1 MALRSSKGAE
11 WRRVYEYSVSYGR
24 HKGRINRVEKVRK
37 VKVIHDRTGNTLTVW
52 FGEPSD
58 EYICS
63 ETGEEVVLIRDK
75 NLKVIGFELLS
86 FLPPGDQSGFSGEVE
101 ILAKTFDPPI

>member
-1 MALRSSKGAE
+1 MDKI
-11 WRRVYEYSVSYGR
+11 
-24 HKGRINRVEKVRK
+24 KK

-52 FGEPSD
+52 FGDPSD

-63 ETGEEVVLIRDK
+63 ETGEEIVLIKDK

-86 FLPPGDQSGFSGEVE
+86 FLSPGDQSGFSGEVE
-101 ILAKTFDPPI
+101 VMAKTHDPTA

>member
-1 MALRSSKGAE
+1 M
-11 WRRVYEYSVSYGR
+11 
-24 HKGRINRVEKVRK
+24 EKIKR

-52 FGEPSD
+52 FGDPAD

-63 ETGEEVVLIRDK
+63 ETGEEVVLMRDI
-75 NLKVIGFELLS
+75 NRRVIGFELHS

-101 ILAKTFDPPI
+101 VLTKTCDPSI

>member
-1 MALRSSKGAE
+1 MDKG
-11 WRRVYEYSVSYGR
+11 
-24 HKGRINRVEKVRK
+24 KK

-52 FGEPSD
+52 FGDPSG

-63 ETGEEVVLIRDK
+63 DAGEEVVLMRDI
-75 NLKVIGFELLS
+75 NRRVIGFELHS

-101 ILAKTFDPPI
+101 VLAETFDPPA

>member
-1 MALRSSKGAE
+1 MENAK
-11 WRRVYEYSVSYGR
+11 
-24 HKGRINRVEKVRK
+24 K

-52 FGEPSD
+52 FGDPSD

-86 FLPPGDQSGFSGEVE
+86 FLSPGDKSGFSGEVE
-101 ILAKTFDPPI
+101 VLAKTLDPTP